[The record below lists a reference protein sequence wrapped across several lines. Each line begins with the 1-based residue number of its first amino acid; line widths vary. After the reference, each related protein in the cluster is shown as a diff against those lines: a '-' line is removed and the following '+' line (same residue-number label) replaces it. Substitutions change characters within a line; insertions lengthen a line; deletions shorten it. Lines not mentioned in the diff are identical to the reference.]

1 MKSIRF
7 YSIPAL
13 LLLLTLGSVSM
24 SAVRLTSAAPAT
36 VAGKVQLV
44 QSVPLETDLAVAEI
58 PHAYTEWVSYIRA
71 AKQSI
76 DIEQM
81 YLWNGTPS
89 DPGNEGGSRL
99 EPVLQELEAAAV
111 RGVKI
116 RFILSKNM
124 LNNDPDTLTRL
135 KKIKGLELRNLDLSR
150 RGNGIQHAKFFIFD
164 SQSVF
169 VGSQNFD
176 SRSITHIHE
185 LGVRVE
191 DAGVTSRL
199 QAVFDTD
206 WTLCLGPTEPVPTT
220 VRKFPDLAPGI
231 EFLAGP
237 AQLNPPGIGASID
250 GLLALLHSAK
260 KRIRLQVM
268 DFSILKYGSSEIWSA
283 LDLAFRDAAARGV
296 KIDFLVS
303 NWNTDSSE
311 IGEIK
316 SLGKVPGIDLRIVTI
331 PEYSGGFIP
340 YARVAHS
347 KYMIVDDEKLWIGTS
362 NFEWSYF
369 YNTRGVELIF
379 SDTQLTRQA
388 NEVFDK
394 LWTAPYTEAIQQDR
408 VYPTPRKG

>member
-1 MKSIRF
+1 MKTLFLATMVSTLLMSIMA
-7 YSIPAL
+7 SSTPA
-13 LLLLTLGSVSM
+13 
-24 SAVRLTSAAPAT
+24 ANRAKAIA
-36 VAGKVQLV
+36 AGKVQLV
-44 QSVPLETDLAVAEI
+44 QSVPLETDLALPEI
-58 PHAYTEWVSYIRA
+58 PHAYTEWVRYIHD
-71 AKQSI
+71 AKQTI

-81 YLWNGTPS
+81 YLWNGTAS
-89 DPGNEGGSRL
+89 DPGNRGGSRL
-99 EPVLQELEAAAV
+99 EPILKELEDAGT

-135 KKIKGLELRNLDLSR
+135 RKIPGLELRNLDLSR

-164 SQSVF
+164 SQYVF

-176 SRSITHIHE
+176 ARSITHIHE

-191 DAGVTSRL
+191 DAGVTARL

-206 WTLCLGPTEPVPTT
+206 WVLCLGPTEPVPTT

-231 EFLAGP
+231 TFLAGP
-237 AQLNPPGIGASID
+237 AQLNPPGINTSID
-250 GLLALLHSAK
+250 GLLALIHSAK
-260 KRIRLQVM
+260 KHIRLQVM

-303 NWNTDSSE
+303 NWNTESSE
-311 IGEIK
+311 IGELK
-316 SLGKVPGIDLRIVTI
+316 SLGKVPNIDLRIVTI
-331 PEYSGGFIP
+331 PEFSGGFIP

-369 YNTRGVELIF
+369 YTTRGIEFIF
-379 SDTQLTRQA
+379 SDLGLTRQA
-388 NEVFDK
+388 NEIFDK

-408 VYPTPRKG
+408 IYPTPRKG